1 MSDKVGPPLCARLT
15 ACCTGIHTS
24 LELLTEVCRTI
35 SSLCMNRDNARVFCS
50 FGVIPPLVNLIKN
63 TPELAR
69 KTKLGM
75 DQDHDVTN
83 HHHKDSIENIK
94 SPGFQAIECEL
105 MLLSVLLMNDEVRD
119 VTVERHGG
127 IEALLIGVNAWGFL
141 NHNEPILN
149 KISYYFNENNM
160 TRNENGEEEQRLN
173 HWKRVLTEE
182 KYPRWMKI
190 ALMRIAPEILVDGD
204 ALYYLLEEV
213 RAEGE
218 LYMKS
223 AVSIEYF
230 TDESVSL
237 TKA

>member
-1 MSDKVGPPLCARLT
+1 
-15 ACCTGIHTS
+15 
-24 LELLTEVCRTI
+24 
-35 SSLCMNRDNARVFCS
+35 
-50 FGVIPPLVNLIKN
+50 
-63 TPELAR
+63 
-69 KTKLGM
+69 
-75 DQDHDVTN
+75 
-83 HHHKDSIENIK
+83 
-94 SPGFQAIECEL
+94 
-105 MLLSVLLMNDEVRD
+105 
-119 VTVERHGG
+119 
-127 IEALLIGVNAWGFL
+127 
-141 NHNEPILN
+141 
-149 KISYYFNENNM
+149 M